1 MKFSNN
7 QLIQYLTKNNSN
19 SVYLNSLNI
28 SELSLTYSFDKIE
41 FLSLKHNCIKY
52 IYFLQCLPNLFSL
65 DLSDNPIE
73 NYDILHSYNSY
84 GYFAIT
90 PPKSYMEK
98 QILSI
103 KKLNV
108 VIANIPIKDENIKSL
123 FIENN
128 PNIMIF
134 NNMFLSFSYK
144 ISLLNKESRNKDC
157 NNLDSFSQGNS
168 DFSTLFLSSNGKK
181 NKHSVLYKNIQNKDN
196 NKGQI
201 NSILLKEKFRPTN
214 LFNKNNKVIKLISQI
229 ELYNENALNIYQ
241 LCNKGNLWNNEEYLA
256 LERNNLILIS
266 NYYQYY
272 LSFSKTN
279 NNVLSFFIVSHI
291 YSQLVILS
299 ILSLYL
305 LGVISKEFCHLFLF
319 SIYKDKIATE
329 EKDDIINKNIDIL
342 LNYEIIYII
351 CFYFEI
357 YNLFEENCKKAKNA
371 NSMIDQTCIDQK
383 DNVSLI
389 KIINS
394 LKEVIYHRNE
404 ADKLFN
410 GRQQISVK
418 TKLIYIKITN
428 FLYKLNMINEI
439 SSIVQFIDD
448 YIIYHKY
455 LNLFAKNNSK
465 DLELFLEIK
474 TILFTYIH
482 KDESFC
488 DYVFNN
494 NQYKNLL
501 NKYYYNT
508 EEYLKNTRSNNVLL
522 YTTKRCNFS
531 LYDKIRNRNHLSA
544 IFTGKDKKDIKQFDK
559 INTSLL
565 NNIKIQKEK
574 SSMNNSS
581 IHNEEDEDY
590 LNFQLKAKNY
600 LSKEK
605 FKMINK
611 EKTMYQKIYLSH
623 SMEDIFKN
631 HKPVFPYRQPK
642 LLLNQRPRKKINNY
656 SNGDIELKGLLT
668 CTKKTFCDM
677 KLFDRRLLNR
687 LSMNINSTNGSVV

>member
-52 IYFLQCLPNLFSL
+52 ISFLQCLPNLFSL

-168 DFSTLFLSSNGKK
+168 DFSTFFLSSNGKK

-241 LCNKGNLWNNEEYLA
+241 LCNKGNLWN
-256 LERNNLILIS
+256 I
-266 NYYQYY
+266 
-272 LSFSKTN
+272 
-279 NNVLSFFIVSHI
+279 
-291 YSQLVILS
+291 
-299 ILSLYL
+299 
-305 LGVISKEFCHLFLF
+305 
-319 SIYKDKIATE
+319 
-329 EKDDIINKNIDIL
+329 
-342 LNYEIIYII
+342 
-351 CFYFEI
+351 
-357 YNLFEENCKKAKNA
+357 
-371 NSMIDQTCIDQK
+371 
-383 DNVSLI
+383 
-389 KIINS
+389 
-394 LKEVIYHRNE
+394 
-404 ADKLFN
+404 
-410 GRQQISVK
+410 
-418 TKLIYIKITN
+418 
-428 FLYKLNMINEI
+428 
-439 SSIVQFIDD
+439 
-448 YIIYHKY
+448 
-455 LNLFAKNNSK
+455 
-465 DLELFLEIK
+465 
-474 TILFTYIH
+474 
-482 KDESFC
+482 
-488 DYVFNN
+488 
-494 NQYKNLL
+494 
-501 NKYYYNT
+501 
-508 EEYLKNTRSNNVLL
+508 
-522 YTTKRCNFS
+522 
-531 LYDKIRNRNHLSA
+531 
-544 IFTGKDKKDIKQFDK
+544 
-559 INTSLL
+559 
-565 NNIKIQKEK
+565 
-574 SSMNNSS
+574 
-581 IHNEEDEDY
+581 
-590 LNFQLKAKNY
+590 
-600 LSKEK
+600 
-605 FKMINK
+605 
-611 EKTMYQKIYLSH
+611 
-623 SMEDIFKN
+623 
-631 HKPVFPYRQPK
+631 
-642 LLLNQRPRKKINNY
+642 
-656 SNGDIELKGLLT
+656 
-668 CTKKTFCDM
+668 
-677 KLFDRRLLNR
+677 
-687 LSMNINSTNGSVV
+687 

>member
-41 FLSLKHNCIKY
+41 FLSLKHNCIKS
-52 IYFLQCLPNLFSL
+52 INFLQCLPNLFSL

-90 PPKSYMEK
+90 PPENYMEK

-103 KKLNV
+103 KKLNA
-108 VIANIPIKDENIKSL
+108 VIADIPIKDENIKSL

-144 ISLLNKESRNKDC
+144 ISLLNKDSRNKDL
-157 NNLDSFSQGNS
+157 NNFDSFSQGNS

-181 NKHSVLYKNIQNKDN
+181 NRHSVLYKNIKNIE

-201 NSILLKEKFRPTN
+201 NSALLKEKFRPTN
-214 LFNKNNKVIKLISQI
+214 LFNKNNKIINLISQL
-229 ELYNENALNIYQ
+229 ELYNENAFNIYQ
-241 LCNKGNLWNNEEYLA
+241 LCNKGNLWNNEEYLT

-266 NYYQYY
+266 NYYQYH
-272 LSFSKTN
+272 LSFSKDR
-279 NNVLSFFIVSHI
+279 NNVFSFFKVSHI
-291 YSQLVILS
+291 YSQLLILS

-305 LGVISKEFCHLFLF
+305 LGVISKEFCHIFLF
-319 SIYKDKIATE
+319 NIYKDKIASE
-329 EKDDIINKNIDIL
+329 EKDDSINKNIDIL
-342 LNYEIIYII
+342 LNDEMIYTI

-357 YNLFEENCKKAKNA
+357 YNLFSENCKKAKNA
-371 NSMIDQTCIDQK
+371 NSIIDQTCINQK
-383 DNVSLI
+383 ENVNLS
-389 KIINS
+389 KIIYS
-394 LKEVIYHRNE
+394 LKEVINHRKE

-410 GRQQISVK
+410 DRQQISVK
-418 TKLIYIKITN
+418 TKMIYIKITN

-439 SSIVQFIDD
+439 ASIVQLIDD

-455 LNLFAKNNSK
+455 LNLFAKKNSK
-465 DLELFLEIK
+465 DIELFLEIK

-494 NQYKNLL
+494 HQYKNLL

-531 LYDKIRNRNHLSA
+531 LYDKIRNRNYLSA
-544 IFTGKDKKDIKQFDK
+544 IFSGKDKQAIKQFDK
-559 INTSLL
+559 INTALL
-565 NNIKIQKEK
+565 KNIKIQKERCI
-574 SSMNNSS
+574 NNSS

-590 LNFQLKAKNY
+590 LNFKLKAKNNI
-600 LSKEK
+600 LSKET

-642 LLLNQRPRKKINNY
+642 LLLNQRPRKKMNNY
-656 SNGDIELKGLLT
+656 SNNEDIKLKGLLT
-668 CTKKTFCDM
+668 CTKKTFSDM

-687 LSMNINSTNGSVV
+687 LSVNINSTNDSV

>member
-28 SELSLTYSFDKIE
+28 SELSLTYSFYKIE
-41 FLSLKHNCIKY
+41 FLSLKHNCIKS
-52 IYFLQCLPNLFSL
+52 INFLQCLPNLFSL

-90 PPKSYMEK
+90 PPEHYMEK

-103 KKLNV
+103 KKLNA
-108 VIANIPIKDENIKSL
+108 VIADIPIKDENIKSL

-144 ISLLNKESRNKDC
+144 ISLLNKDSRNKDL
-157 NNLDSFSQGNS
+157 NNFDSFSQGNS

-181 NKHSVLYKNIQNKDN
+181 NRHSVLYKNIKNKE
-196 NKGQI
+196 NKEQI
-201 NSILLKEKFRPTN
+201 NSALLKEKFRPTN
-214 LFNKNNKVIKLISQI
+214 LFNKNNKIINLISQL
-229 ELYNENALNIYQ
+229 ELYNENAFNIYQ
-241 LCNKGNLWNNEEYLA
+241 LCNKGNLWNNEEYLT

-266 NYYQYY
+266 NYYQYH
-272 LSFSKTN
+272 LSFSKDK
-279 NNVLSFFIVSHI
+279 NNVFSFFKVAHI
-291 YSQLVILS
+291 YSQLLILS

-305 LGVISKEFCHLFLF
+305 LGVISKEFCHIFLF
-319 SIYKDKIATE
+319 NIYKDKIASE
-329 EKDDIINKNIDIL
+329 EKDDCINKNIELL
-342 LNYEIIYII
+342 LNDEMIYIL

-357 YNLFEENCKKAKNA
+357 YNLFSENCKKAKNA
-371 NSMIDQTCIDQK
+371 NSIIDQTCINQK
-383 DNVSLI
+383 ENVNLS
-389 KIINS
+389 KIIYS
-394 LKEVIYHRNE
+394 LKEVINHRKE

-410 GRQQISVK
+410 DRQQISVK
-418 TKLIYIKITN
+418 TKMIYIKITN

-439 SSIVQFIDD
+439 TSIVQLIDD

-455 LNLFAKNNSK
+455 LNLFAKKNSK
-465 DLELFLEIK
+465 DIELFLEIK

-494 NQYKNLL
+494 HQYKNLL

-531 LYDKIRNRNHLSA
+531 LYDKIRNRNYLSA
-544 IFTGKDKKDIKQFDK
+544 IFSGKDKQAIKQFDK
-559 INTSLL
+559 INTALL
-565 NNIKIQKEK
+565 KNIKIQKERCI
-574 SSMNNSS
+574 NNSS

-590 LNFQLKAKNY
+590 LNLKLKAKNKI
-600 LSKEK
+600 LSKET

-642 LLLNQRPRKKINNY
+642 LLLIQRPRKKINNY
-656 SNGDIELKGLLT
+656 SNEDIKLKGLLT
-668 CTKKTFCDM
+668 CTKKSFSDM

-687 LSMNINSTNGSVV
+687 LSVNINSTNDSV